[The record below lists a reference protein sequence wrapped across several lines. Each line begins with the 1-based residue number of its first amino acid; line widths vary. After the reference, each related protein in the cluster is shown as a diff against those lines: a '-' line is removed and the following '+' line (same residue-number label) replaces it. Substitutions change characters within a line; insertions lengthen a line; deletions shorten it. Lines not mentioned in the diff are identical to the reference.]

1 MNEDTGADYLL
12 PWRLEECVDGGGVGV
27 VEASKNAQL
36 AIGDIVTSFNWHW
49 QTHDVIHGNCVQKV
63 FLSVSTCLRRH
74 ACCMWDCMTHLRL
87 FFFPVG

>member
-1 MNEDTGADYLL
+1 MNDDTGADYLL
-12 PWRLEECVDGGGVGV
+12 PWKLEACIDGGGVGV

-63 FLSVSTCLRRH
+63 YTLDSDGPCISHRGL
-74 ACCMWDCMTHLRL
+74 
-87 FFFPVG
+87 